1 MAKYQKYAEYK
12 DSGIDCLG
20 EIPNHWAISK
30 LRYLFNFS
38 KGLSITKEN
47 LQDEGIPCVNYGE
60 VHSKYGFE
68 VNPKKHPLKCVN
80 ASYLK
85 TSENALLNNGDFV
98 FADTSEDLKGSGN
111 FTHLLGDEQIFAGYH
126 TVIARPYN
134 ASASRFYAYLFDSK
148 EFRSQIQLAVKGVK
162 VFSITQAILR
172 SADAWLP
179 STDEQVKIAN
189 FLDHE
194 TAKIDSLIAK
204 QEKLIELLKEKRQ
217 AVISH
222 AVTKGLNPNV
232 SMKDSGVE
240 WLGEVPEHW
249 QFPRL
254 KQLIQYGSS
263 ISYGIVQPGDA
274 LDEGVPFIQTT
285 NISKGS
291 FELEDF
297 QKTSV
302 SIESNYPRSRLEGGE
317 VILGIRA
324 SIGAAF
330 VVPMSFK
337 GVNLSRGIA
346 RIIPNN
352 LLRSDFLVWY
362 FKSNTVDQYWGL
374 SKQGSTFSEVSIETV
389 RELNVVIP
397 PLDEQETITKY
408 LTDESNKF
416 EKLINFAEKQKLLLL
431 ERRTAL
437 ISAAVTG
444 KIDVRN
450 WQNPNNNNEAKT
462 EFSA

>member
-12 DSGIDCLG
+12 DSGVEWLG
-20 EIPNHWAISK
+20 EIPSHWVIQKLKWEITAKSGTDAKSEDGEFDLYGANGLIGKSSTFIDLSK
-30 LRYLFNFS
+30 LPVVLVGRVGSAGSLNYLTQCAGISDNA
-38 KGLSITKEN
+38 LIIEN
-47 LQDEGIPCVNYGE
+47 N
-60 VHSKYGFE
+60 KY
-68 VNPKKHPLKCVN
+68 
-80 ASYLK
+80 K
-85 TSENALLNNGDFV
+85 TSRFEFYLLSSLKLEELVSKNAQPLI
-98 FADTSEDLKGSGN
+98 T
-111 FTHLLGDEQIFAGYH
+111 
-126 TVIARPYN
+126 
-134 ASASRFYAYLFDSK
+134 ASNIRDIIVPISLDINER
-148 EFRSQIQLAVKGVK
+148 
-162 VFSITQAILR
+162 TQ
-172 SADAWLP
+172 
-179 STDEQVKIAN
+179 IAN

-194 TAKIDSLIAK
+194 TAKIDSLIDK
-204 QEKLIELLKEKRQ
+204 QQQLIELLKEKRQ

-222 AVTKGLNPNV
+222 AVTKGLNPDV
-232 SMKDSGVE
+232 AMKDSGIE

-408 LTDESNKF
+408 LTNESNKF

>member
-12 DSGIDCLG
+12 DSGVEWLG
-20 EIPNHWAISK
+20 EIPSHWVIQKLKWEITAKSGTDAKSEDGEFDLYGANGLIGKSSTFIDLSK
-30 LRYLFNFS
+30 LPVVLVGRVGSAGSLNYLTQCAGISDNA
-38 KGLSITKEN
+38 LIIEN
-47 LQDEGIPCVNYGE
+47 N
-60 VHSKYGFE
+60 KY
-68 VNPKKHPLKCVN
+68 
-80 ASYLK
+80 K
-85 TSENALLNNGDFV
+85 TSRFEFYLLSSLKLEELVSKNAQPLI
-98 FADTSEDLKGSGN
+98 T
-111 FTHLLGDEQIFAGYH
+111 
-126 TVIARPYN
+126 
-134 ASASRFYAYLFDSK
+134 ASNIRDIIVPISLDINER
-148 EFRSQIQLAVKGVK
+148 
-162 VFSITQAILR
+162 TQ
-172 SADAWLP
+172 
-179 STDEQVKIAN
+179 IAN

-194 TAKIDSLIAK
+194 TAKIDSLIDK
-204 QEKLIELLKEKRQ
+204 QQQLIELLKEKRQ
-217 AVISH
+217 AVTSH
-222 AVTKGLNPNV
+222 AVTKGLNPDV
-232 SMKDSGVE
+232 AMKDSGIE

-408 LTDESNKF
+408 LTNESNKF

>member
-1 MAKYQKYAEYK
+1 MAKYQQYAEYK
-12 DSGIDCLG
+12 DSGVEWLG
-20 EIPNHWAISK
+20 EVPSDWDVVKIKHLSSVKRGASPRPIDDPKFFDDYGDYAWVRIADVSASDMYLLNTTQTMSALGSSLSVKLEPNELFLSIAGTVGKPCINKINACIDDGFVYSPDLKIPNK
-30 LRYLFNFS
+30 YLF
-38 KGLSITKEN
+38 
-47 LQDEGIPCVNYGE
+47 Y
-60 VHSKYGFE
+60 
-68 VNPKKHPLKCVN
+68 
-80 ASYLK
+80 
-85 TSENALLNNGDFV
+85 
-98 FADTSEDLKGSGN
+98 
-111 FTHLLGDEQIFAGYH
+111 IFAGEQAYKGLGKMGTQLNLNTD
-126 TVIARPYN
+126 TVGDIKVALPK
-134 ASASRFYAYLFDSK
+134 SK
-148 EFRSQIQLAVKGVK
+148 IDVQGI
-162 VFSITQAILR
+162 I
-172 SADAWLP
+172 D
-179 STDEQVKIAN
+179 

-194 TAKIDSLIAK
+194 TAKIDSLIEK
-204 QEKLIELLKEKRQ
+204 QHQLIQLLKEKRQ

-232 SMKDSGVE
+232 PMKDSGVE

>member
-12 DSGIDCLG
+12 DSGVEWLG
-20 EIPNHWAISK
+20 EIPSHWVIQKLKWEITAKSGTDAKSEDGEFDLYGANGLIGKSSTFIDLSK
-30 LRYLFNFS
+30 LPVVLVGRVGSAGSLNYLTQCAGISDNA
-38 KGLSITKEN
+38 LIIEN
-47 LQDEGIPCVNYGE
+47 N
-60 VHSKYGFE
+60 KY
-68 VNPKKHPLKCVN
+68 
-80 ASYLK
+80 K
-85 TSENALLNNGDFV
+85 TSRFEFYLLSSLKLEELVSKNAQPLI
-98 FADTSEDLKGSGN
+98 T
-111 FTHLLGDEQIFAGYH
+111 
-126 TVIARPYN
+126 
-134 ASASRFYAYLFDSK
+134 ASNIRDIIVPISLDINER
-148 EFRSQIQLAVKGVK
+148 
-162 VFSITQAILR
+162 TQ
-172 SADAWLP
+172 
-179 STDEQVKIAN
+179 IAN

-194 TAKIDSLIAK
+194 TAKIDSLIDK
-204 QEKLIELLKEKRQ
+204 QQQLIELLKEKRQ

-222 AVTKGLNPNV
+222 AVTKGLNPAV
-232 SMKDSGVE
+232 AMKDSGIE

-408 LTDESNKF
+408 LTNESNKF

>member
-1 MAKYQKYAEYK
+1 MAKYQQYAEYK
-12 DSGIDCLG
+12 DSGVEWLG
-20 EIPNHWAISK
+20 EVPSDWDVVKIKHLSSVKRGASPRPIDDPKFFDDYGDYAWVRIADVSASDMYLLNTTQTMSALGSSLSVKLEPNELFLSIAGTVGKPCINKIKACIHDGFVYFPDLKIPNK
-30 LRYLFNFS
+30 YLF
-38 KGLSITKEN
+38 
-47 LQDEGIPCVNYGE
+47 Y
-60 VHSKYGFE
+60 
-68 VNPKKHPLKCVN
+68 
-80 ASYLK
+80 
-85 TSENALLNNGDFV
+85 
-98 FADTSEDLKGSGN
+98 
-111 FTHLLGDEQIFAGYH
+111 IFAGEQAYKGLGKMGTQLNLNTD
-126 TVIARPYN
+126 TVGDIKVALPK
-134 ASASRFYAYLFDSK
+134 SK
-148 EFRSQIQLAVKGVK
+148 IDVQGI
-162 VFSITQAILR
+162 I
-172 SADAWLP
+172 D
-179 STDEQVKIAN
+179 

-194 TAKIDSLIAK
+194 TAKIDSLIEK
-204 QEKLIELLKEKRQ
+204 QQQLIQLLKEKRQ

-232 SMKDSGVE
+232 PMKDSGVE

>member
-1 MAKYQKYAEYK
+1 MAKYQQYAEYK
-12 DSGIDCLG
+12 DSGVEWLG
-20 EIPNHWAISK
+20 EVPSDWDVVKIKHLSSVKRGASPRPIDDPKFFDDYGDYAWVRIADVSASDMYLLNTTQTMSALGSSLSVKLEPNELFLSIAGTVGKPCINKIKACIHDGFVYFPDLKIPNK
-30 LRYLFNFS
+30 YLF
-38 KGLSITKEN
+38 
-47 LQDEGIPCVNYGE
+47 Y
-60 VHSKYGFE
+60 
-68 VNPKKHPLKCVN
+68 
-80 ASYLK
+80 
-85 TSENALLNNGDFV
+85 
-98 FADTSEDLKGSGN
+98 
-111 FTHLLGDEQIFAGYH
+111 IFAGEQAYKKLGKMGTQLNLNTD
-126 TVIARPYN
+126 TVGDIKVALPK
-134 ASASRFYAYLFDSK
+134 SK
-148 EFRSQIQLAVKGVK
+148 IDVQGI
-162 VFSITQAILR
+162 I
-172 SADAWLP
+172 D
-179 STDEQVKIAN
+179 

-194 TAKIDSLIAK
+194 TAKIDSLIEK
-204 QEKLIELLKEKRQ
+204 QQQLIQLLKEKRQ

-232 SMKDSGVE
+232 PMKDSGVE